1 MINLFNVNCI
11 VTMKGEIMAERWFIK
26 NKKANYKQISN
37 KYGITE
43 LMSKLIINRD
53 IINDEMI
60 KSYINP
66 DFDKLHNPRE
76 MKDLEKAVDI
86 LDDKIKLNK
95 KIRIVGDY
103 DVDGVISVYILYTA
117 LKRCNANVDYEIPD
131 RIKDGYGINI
141 NIIKQAKEDG
151 VDTILTCDNGISAID
166 PIKYAKDM
174 GLTVIVTDHHDIPF
188 IEDENKTRKF
198 ISSSA
203 DAIINPKQ
211 EECNYK
217 FKQLCGAGVAFK
229 LIEVLYEKLSI
240 DKKECYKLI
249 EFLAIATVCDVVDL
263 IDENRIFVK
272 KGLELI
278 NNTTTLGMQE
288 LIREC
293 EMNEKTLSVYHLGF
307 IIGPCINACGRLD
320 SAKKGLKLLLSKE
333 EEDAIKLAKELVK
346 LNEERKDMTMKGME
360 TAIEIVEKNNMIN
373 DKVFVIYIG
382 DVHESLAGIIAGRI
396 REKYNV
402 PTLIITKCENG
413 AKGSGRSIEEYNMFE
428 ELVKCKDLLGKFGG
442 HPMAAGFSL
451 KEENID
457 EFRRRLN
464 QNTLLK
470 DDDLLRK
477 VTIDCALPLDSINY
491 ELINDLERLEPFGK
505 ANSKPL
511 FAEKNVNLLKATILG
526 KNKNVLKFKLKTKFN
541 TTLDAIYFG
550 DIYEFEEV
558 INDKYD
564 KEELQKL
571 YDGAYND
578 VKVDLVFY
586 PSVNEYNGNTNIQIV
601 VQNYRC

>member
-1 MINLFNVNCI
+1 
-11 VTMKGEIMAERWFIK
+11 MAEKWFIK
-26 NKKANYKQISN
+26 NKKADYKQISN

-53 IINDEMI
+53 IINDDMI

-66 DFDKLHNPRE
+66 DFDKLHNSRE
-76 MKDLEKAVDI
+76 MKDLEKTVEI
-86 LDDKIKLNK
+86 LHDKIKLNK

-103 DVDGVISVYILYTA
+103 DVDGVISVYILYSA

-151 VDTILTCDNGISAID
+151 IDTILTCDNGISAIE

-174 GLTVIVTDHHDIPF
+174 GITVIVTDHHDIPF
-188 IEDENKTRKF
+188 VEDENNTREF
-198 ISSSA
+198 ISSIA

-211 EECNYK
+211 KECTYK

-240 DKKECYKLI
+240 DKKECYQFI

-263 IDENRIFVK
+263 VDENRIFVK
-272 KGLELI
+272 KGLEFI
-278 NNTTTLGMQE
+278 NNTANLGLQQ

-320 SAKKGLKLLLSKE
+320 SAKKGLQLLLSQDE
-333 EEDAIKLAKELVK
+333 EEATKLAKELVK
-346 LNEERKDMTMKGME
+346 LNEERKDMTMKGVE
-360 TAIEIVEKNNMIN
+360 EAIEIVEKNNMIN
-373 DKVFVIYIG
+373 DKVFVIYIP

-402 PTLIITKCENG
+402 PTLIITKSENG

-428 ELVKCKDLLGKFGG
+428 ELVKCKDLLGNFGG

-451 KEENID
+451 AEENID
-457 EFRRRLN
+457 EFRRELN
-464 QNTLLK
+464 KNTTLK
-470 DDDLLRK
+470 ADDLLRK
-477 VTIDCALPLDSINY
+477 VTIDSILPLDSISY

-511 FAEKNVNLLKATILG
+511 FAEKNVNVLKATILG
-526 KNKNVLKFKLKTKFN
+526 KNKNVLKFKIKTKFN
-541 TTLDAIYFG
+541 KALDAIYFG
-550 DIYEFEEV
+550 DIYEFEEM
-558 INDKYD
+558 INYKYGNG
-564 KEELQKL
+564 EIQKL

-586 PSVNEYNGNTNIQIV
+586 PSINEYNGNVSIQIV
-601 VQNYRC
+601 VQNYR

>member
-1 MINLFNVNCI
+1 
-11 VTMKGEIMAERWFIK
+11 MAEKWFIK
-26 NKKANYKQISN
+26 NKKVNYNQISN

-53 IINDEMI
+53 IINDDMI

-66 DFDKLHNPRE
+66 DFDKLHNPRD
-76 MKDLEKAVDI
+76 MKDLEKAVEI
-86 LDDKIKLNK
+86 LGEKIESNK

-103 DVDGVISVYILYTA
+103 DVDGVISAYILYEA
-117 LKRCNANVDYEIPD
+117 LKRCDANVDYEIPD

-151 VDTILTCDNGISAID
+151 IDTILTCDNGISAIE
-166 PIKYAKDM
+166 PIKYAKDI
-174 GLTVIVTDHHDIPF
+174 GITVIITDHHDIPF
-188 IEDENKTRKF
+188 ALEENGTRKF
-198 ISSSA
+198 ITPIA

-211 EECNYK
+211 KDCNYK

-229 LIEVLYEKLSI
+229 LVEVLYEKLNI
-240 DKKECYKLI
+240 HKKECYKFI

-278 NNTTTLGMQE
+278 NNTANLGLRE

-320 SAKKGLKLLLSKE
+320 SAKEGLKLLLSKE
-333 EEDAIKLAKELVK
+333 ENEANELAKSLVK
-346 LNEERKDMTMKGME
+346 LNQERKDMTLDGVEAAM
-360 TAIEIVEKNNMIN
+360 EIVQKNNMIN
-373 DKVFVIYIG
+373 DKVFVIYIP

-402 PTLIITKCENG
+402 PTLIITKSENG

-428 ELVKCKDLLGKFGG
+428 ELVKCKDLLGNFGG

-457 EFRRRLN
+457 DFRRKLN
-464 QNTLLK
+464 KNTTLK
-470 DDDLLRK
+470 DDDLLKK
-477 VTIDCALPLDSINY
+477 VTIDCILSLDSIDY

-511 FAEKNVNLLKATILG
+511 FAEKNVKLLKATILG
-526 KNKNVLKFKLKTKFN
+526 KNRNVLKFKLKTKFN
-541 TTLDAIYFG
+541 KALDAIYFG
-550 DIYEFEEV
+550 DIYEFEEM
-558 INDKYD
+558 INNKYSS
-564 KEELQKL
+564 EELQKL

-578 VKVDLVFY
+578 VNMDLVFY
-586 PSVNEYNGNTNIQIV
+586 PSINEYNGNANIQIV
-601 VQNYRC
+601 VQNYR

>member
-1 MINLFNVNCI
+1 
-11 VTMKGEIMAERWFIK
+11 MAERWFIK
-26 NKKANYKQISN
+26 NRRADYKQISN
-37 KYGITE
+37 KYGISE

-53 IINDEMI
+53 ITDNELI
-60 KSYINP
+60 KSYISP

-76 MKDLEKAVDI
+76 MKDLEKAVEI
-86 LDDKIKLNK
+86 LRDKINSKK

-117 LKRCNANVDYEIPD
+117 LKKCNANVDYEIPD
-131 RIKDGYGINI
+131 RIKDGYGINV

-151 VDTILTCDNGISAID
+151 IDTILTCDNGISAIE

-174 GLTVIVTDHHDIPF
+174 GITVIVTDHHDIPF
-188 IEDENKTRKF
+188 IEDENKIRKF

-211 EECNYK
+211 KECEYK
-217 FKQLCGAGVAFK
+217 FKQLCGAGVALK
-229 LIEVLYEKLSI
+229 LVEVLYEELNI
-240 DKKECYKLI
+240 DKKECYKFI

-263 IDENRIFVK
+263 VDENRIFVK
-272 KGLELI
+272 KGLEFI
-278 NNTTTLGMQE
+278 NHTTNLGLQE

-293 EMNEKTLSVYHLGF
+293 EMNGKTLSVYHLGF

-320 SAKKGLKLLLSKE
+320 SAKKGLKLLISE
-333 EEDAIKLAKELVK
+333 EEEEANKLAKELVK
-346 LNEERKDMTMKGME
+346 LNEERKDMTMKGVE
-360 TAIEIVEKNNMIN
+360 TAIEIVEKDNIIK
-373 DKVFVIYIG
+373 DKVFVIYIP
-382 DVHESLAGIIAGRI
+382 DIHESLAGIIAGRI

-402 PTLIITKCENG
+402 PTLVITKSESG

-428 ELVKCKDLLGKFGG
+428 EIIKCKDLLGNFGG

-457 EFRRRLN
+457 EFRNRLN
-464 QNTLLK
+464 DNTTLK
-470 DDDLLRK
+470 DEDLLRK
-477 VTIDCALPLDSINY
+477 ITIDCALPLDSINY

-511 FAEKNVNLLKATILG
+511 FAEKNINLLKATILG
-526 KNKNVLKFKLKTKFN
+526 KNRNVLKFKLKTKLSKA
-541 TTLDAIYFG
+541 LDAIYFG
-550 DIYEFEEV
+550 DIHEFEEA
-558 INDKYD
+558 ITDKYG

-571 YDGAYND
+571 YDGVYND
-578 VKVDLVFY
+578 VIIDLVFY
-586 PSVNEYNGNTNIQIV
+586 PSINEYNGNTSMQIV
-601 VQNYRC
+601 IQNYR